1 MVIKTWILFSKRT
14 LLGQLSKLEYG
25 VILISLY
32 EKNLPLAPHF
42 IQNKSPHNVY
52 KTLPDLPSWLFPY
65 HSHLVSYFLMSAR
78 PPHESWSNLG
88 RVPPQGLHT
97 SCLLPSLTASGL
109 HPNVPLSMR
118 PTLATLSK
126 ILPIP
131 PKHMYFIIPV
141 PYHYLTTYLAKRAGL
156 LVCSVHCY
164 SLRA

>member
-1 MVIKTWILFSKRT
+1 MVIKTWILFLKRT

-25 VILISLY
+25 WYINIIVWKKS
-32 EKNLPLAPHF
+32 PLGPHF
-42 IQNKSPHNVY
+42 IQNKSPHTVY

-65 HSHLVSYFLMSAR
+65 HSHLVYFLTSAR
-78 PPHESWSNLG
+78 PPQSWSNLG
-88 RVPPQGLHT
+88 RVPPQGLHS

-126 ILPIP
+126 ILPTL
-131 PKHMYFIIPV
+131 PKHMYFIIPF
-141 PYHYLTTYLAKRAGL
+141 PYHHLTTYLAKRGGP